1 MHGKERWSTRQRD
14 SDKPIKNICIFCDF
28 ATLCSQPRHTPYRT
42 GAPWQQIAASPLFF
56 LLCGLELKVHFH
68 VRTNPTYSLPYRPPY
83 CMSRTNLSNI
93 CLVRRAARRVQKQNA
108 LYQYSAV
115 HSCHAIGGAHQQTSE
130 RVAPPVSVEEKGKT
144 TGDKKENCYYF
155 CLWAFKIKINFI
167 YVVRRAPENY

>member
-1 MHGKERWSTRQRD
+1 
-14 SDKPIKNICIFCDF
+14 
-28 ATLCSQPRHTPYRT
+28 
-42 GAPWQQIAASPLFF
+42 
-56 LLCGLELKVHFH
+56 
-68 VRTNPTYSLPYRPPY
+68 
-83 CMSRTNLSNI
+83 MSRTNLSNI

-167 YVVRRAPENY
+167 YVVRRAPENYYKPLGFHCAVLFRPIFRFLLSYERALLRKAKKMAGKFKLVLVVYVCMMVTLVMDL